1 MKPLSGRFLCNL
13 LPLNQYLALVQPRG
27 PTAETRRLSCT
38 LNADLLIELHP
49 RVKLVYRSLALPEK

>member
-13 LPLNQYLALVQPRG
+13 LPLNNTLRWSNPAAQPPKHGDYRVHW
-27 PTAETRRLSCT
+27 
-38 LNADLLIELHP
+38 NADPLIELHP